1 MEFVGR
7 PGETAHYALPGGIQM
22 TVGEPECSF
31 YAGPFAGEIRRCS
44 ISLEFSDGRRSV
56 DKEIS
61 LGSPLFW
68 NGFQIHMSRVPDKTD
83 PKLFSTP
90 SFQLLIKRDPGLRLI
105 LFCFPILILLML
117 YYYIEEK
124 RLRSS
129 HAFSRENG

>member
-1 MEFVGR
+1 MK
-7 PGETAHYALPGGIQM
+7 
-22 TVGEPECSF
+22 VGEPECSF
-31 YAGPFAGEIRRCS
+31 YTGPFAGEIRQCS
-44 ISLEFSDGRRSV
+44 ISLNFSSGGLSV

-61 LGSPLFW
+61 LGNPLFW

-83 PKLFSTP
+83 PKPFSTP
-90 SFQLLIKRDPGLRLI
+90 AFQLLTKRDPGLRLI

-117 YYYIEEK
+117 YFYIEEK

>member
-1 MEFVGR
+1 M
-7 PGETAHYALPGGIQM
+7 
-22 TVGEPECSF
+22 
-31 YAGPFAGEIRRCS
+31 
-44 ISLEFSDGRRSV
+44 

-61 LGSPLFW
+61 LGNPLFW

-83 PKLFSTP
+83 PKPFSTP
-90 SFQLLIKRDPGLRLI
+90 AFQLLTKRDPGLRLI

-117 YYYIEEK
+117 YFYIEEK